1 MDRFF
6 SILAI
11 GISALVVFALVLLV
25 AGRFSPA
32 AADLRVRLQESLR
45 GRELLL
51 AFVIALVA
59 TLGSLYMS
67 EIAHREPCKYC
78 WFQRI
83 AMYPLALV
91 LGMAAWRKD
100 RSIRLYALPMAAIG
114 GSISAYHYL
123 IQQFPSLSS
132 GECSPTVPC
141 TAAYVWEF
149 GFVSIPYMALASFAL
164 IIVLLTVA
172 YVNDQTATTDIPA
185 ADTEVV
191 L

>member
-6 SILAI
+6 AILTI
-11 GISALVVFALVLLV
+11 GISLAVVFALALLV
-25 AGRFSPA
+25 ASRFSPA
-32 AADLRVRLQESLR
+32 AAELRGRLQESLR

-51 AFVIALVA
+51 AFVIALAA

-83 AMYPLALV
+83 AMYPLALI
-91 LGMAAWRKD
+91 LGIAWRRKD
-100 RSIRLYALPMAAIG
+100 RLIRVYAIPLAAIG
-114 GSISAYHYL
+114 GVISAYHYL
-123 IQQFPSLSS
+123 IQQFPNLSS

-172 YVNDQTATTDIPA
+172 YVNDRTAPTDESA

-191 L
+191 S